1 MRRIRLLTASVMSAS
16 PLPRR
21 RRARACWRHPGTAPG
36 RRQRAR
42 SPHQARSP
50 QRLGNGDTLI
60 TDAVSRRILRIRS
73 ADYRPD
79 RPDNGYSADSIVWS
93 YEDGVDGTLV
103 DPNTA
108 RYIESGALAG
118 NLLVTDAKAG
128 CVKVISFDDAKRTLE
143 TIDLNTWER
152 PAGIDPSDSAGP
164 RDARVAADGTMW

>member
-1 MRRIRLLTASVMSAS
+1 MRRIRLLTASVMSVS

-21 RRARACWRHPGTAPG
+21 WGDRACWRQPGAAPG
-36 RRQRAR
+36 YPQ
-42 SPHQARSP
+42 QARSP